1 MFIEFYGWDLPNI
14 MSKIY
19 TTRNGGRMTLASV
32 VIKGGNVPNFGIIPK
47 TVIFPILGF

>member
-1 MFIEFYGWDLPNI
+1 MLIEFYGQGLPKI

-19 TTRNGGRMTLASV
+19 TARNGERMTLASV